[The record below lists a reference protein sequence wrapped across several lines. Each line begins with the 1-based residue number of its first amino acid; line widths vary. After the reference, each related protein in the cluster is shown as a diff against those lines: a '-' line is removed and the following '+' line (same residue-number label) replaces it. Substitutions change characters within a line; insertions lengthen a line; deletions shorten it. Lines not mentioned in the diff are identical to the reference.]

1 MKVLL
6 ISDYCLR
13 HTPGGAQRSNAI
25 VMEEG
30 RRRGHTVFEY
40 NWDSDQSILAHS
52 YDLVISSNLEAL
64 FAKFPPIIEWI
75 ISQKNHVRLEHDA
88 NRYLP
93 NDLRRAL
100 FQSCKKAFFLS
111 TFHYENF
118 VESYGDYFVNVEIV
132 PDPID
137 AEIFQDLKKD
147 REDKILYVGF
157 MHPFK
162 GTDEFFS
169 YALENPHLDFVVA
182 GWSNSERYL
191 RNCEV
196 FSNVEMLGRIS
207 HEEMPSLY
215 NKYAKLFY
223 KPVYYEPFCRSV
235 AEALFCGI
243 EIESNNLVGSLRFF
257 NEVGYDEFV
266 DQCNKAPETFW
277 EKVECLQLQ

>member
-6 ISDYCLR
+6 ISDYSLL
-13 HTPGGAQRSNAI
+13 HTSGGAQRSNAI
-25 VMEEG
+25 IMERG
-30 RRRGHTVFEY
+30 RSRGHLINEFNY
-40 NWDSDQSILAHS
+40 DGDQSVLSHH
-52 YDLVISSNLEAL
+52 YDMVISSNLEAISQSQ
-64 FAKFPPIIEWI
+64 PHIIPWI
-75 ISQKNHVRLEHDA
+75 ISQENHVRLEHDA
-88 NRYLP
+88 NRYLS

-111 TFHYENF
+111 KFHYENF
-118 VESYGDYFVNVEIV
+118 VDSYGDYFVNVEIV

-137 AEIFQDLKKD
+137 ATKFYDFQKE

-169 YALENPHLDFVVA
+169 YALENSHLDFVVA
-182 GWSNSERYL
+182 GWANNERYL
-191 RNCEV
+191 RTCEV
-196 FSNVEMLGRIS
+196 LSNVEMMGRVD

-215 NKYAKLFY
+215 NKYMKMFY

-243 EIESNNLVGSLRFF
+243 EIESNNLVGGLRFF

-266 DQCNKAPETFW
+266 CQCNKAPETFW
-277 EKVECLQLQ
+277 EKLECLQLQ